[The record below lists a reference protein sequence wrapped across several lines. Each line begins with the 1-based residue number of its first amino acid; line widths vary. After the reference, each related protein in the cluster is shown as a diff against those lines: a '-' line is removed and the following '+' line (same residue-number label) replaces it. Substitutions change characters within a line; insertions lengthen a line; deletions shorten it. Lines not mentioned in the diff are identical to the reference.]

1 MKSTD
6 ARDNFVWGVDAG
18 VFCTKYGWKRYGKVD
33 KIDAIAPHYS
43 IFCLFFFKL
52 QKLSRG
58 IRQSWSL
65 TFRTFSLIQ
74 YIYLTAE
81 LIAFVFVALLRK
93 QKTKQTQNNQ
103 LHLKADKVEELTVD
117 GVLKYSPHDKYFMTS
132 WKNICRYLSAIM
144 RRIAFST

>member
-18 VFCTKYGWKRYGKVD
+18 VFCTKYGWERYGKVD

-43 IFCLFFFKL
+43 IFCLFFLLKL

-93 QKTKQTQNNQ
+93 KKKTKNPKQPTASQSRQ
-103 LHLKADKVEELTVD
+103 SREADSRQSTE
-117 GVLKYSPHDKYFMTS
+117 
-132 WKNICRYLSAIM
+132 I
-144 RRIAFST
+144 FS

>member
-43 IFCLFFFKL
+43 IFCLFYFIFFKAS
-52 QKLSRG
+52 KA

-93 QKTKQTQNNQ
+93 LHPPQNNQ
-103 LHLKADKVEELTVD
+103 LHLKADKAEKLTVD
-117 GVLKYSPHDKYFMTS
+117 GVLKYSPNDKYFITS

-144 RRIAFST
+144 RWRTFST